1 MAFKIQNF
9 YGGSPLKSSSPD
21 KDLTE
26 RDTKRKNNRL
36 ERLLTKENPSKRV
49 QRKIIKLED
58 QLERGQ
64 NGESDKATTKM
75 VNSGLL
81 MVDKKLDA
89 MMKQR
94 AALEKRIADIKAK
107 AAKENKIGNWDDA
120 SDQLSRLNERIAEY
134 KSKNP
139 K

>member
-26 RDTKRKNNRL
+26 RDKKRKNNRL
-36 ERLLTKENPSKRV
+36 ERLLTKEDPSKRV

>member
-1 MAFKIQNF
+1 
-9 YGGSPLKSSSPD
+9 
-21 KDLTE
+21 
-26 RDTKRKNNRL
+26 
-36 ERLLTKENPSKRV
+36 
-49 QRKIIKLED
+49 
-58 QLERGQ
+58 
-64 NGESDKATTKM
+64 M

>member
-26 RDTKRKNNRL
+26 RDIKRKNNRL
-36 ERLLTKENPSKRV
+36 ERLLTKEDPSKRV

-58 QLERGQ
+58 QLKRGQ
-64 NGESDKATTKM
+64 NGESDEATKKM

>member
-26 RDTKRKNNRL
+26 RDKKRKNNRL

>member
-1 MAFKIQNF
+1 
-9 YGGSPLKSSSPD
+9 LKKS
-21 KDLTE
+21 
-26 RDTKRKNNRL
+26 NRL
-36 ERLLTKENPSKRV
+36 ERKR
-49 QRKIIKLED
+49 IKTED
-58 QLERGQ
+58 QLERGMS
-64 NGESDKATTKM
+64 GISDAADKKSAPFY
-75 VNSGLL
+75 

-89 MMKQR
+89 MMKQK